1 MSQVVPSP
9 VEPNLNEPPPLPPA
23 PGDLEKSPP
32 EFSTVANR
40 LPSVYQGNDIVAN
53 TTKSEPLSPSG
64 NNLTNIQPQ
73 TEPVVPPPPP
83 RSVSFSNS
91 DLLSD
96 AKKHYFGR
104 GAELDLNRAFV
115 MFSQS
120 AEQGNAES
128 ARYLGIM
135 YLRGKGVSKDSQK
148 ALEWFTIA
156 ADGG

>member
-1 MSQVVPSP
+1 MILLPIQLN
-9 VEPNLNEPPPLPPA
+9 PNLYPN
-23 PGDLEKSPP
+23 
-32 EFSTVANR
+32 
-40 LPSVYQGNDIVAN
+40 
-53 TTKSEPLSPSG
+53 G

-73 TEPVVPPPPP
+73 TEPVVPPPP

-104 GAELDLNRAFV
+104 GAELDLNQAFAL
-115 MFSQS
+115 FSQS

-135 YLRGKGVSKDSQK
+135 YLRGKGFRNSKK
-148 ALEWFTIA
+148 TL
-156 ADGG
+156 DGLHSG